1 VQIVTSLSVNST
13 VVVAC
18 GRRWGKTL
26 MGGTLALHRAAHGGA
41 VAWIVPTYK
50 NARSP
55 WRFAEM
61 HVGSLGDVRRSERV
75 VTLGTG
81 RLSIYSADNDV
92 SIRGE
97 AFDLVIVDEAAMV
110 REETYTDVILPTL
123 ADRSGRVL
131 LISTPKGRNWFWR
144 EWQRGK
150 AGQPGYASF
159 QAPTSAN
166 PIPSIKQAA
175 ELARERVSNRTYRQ
189 EWLAEFV
196 EDGGGVF
203 RGVRAAATVA
213 PGAQRVEGHTYV
225 IGADWGRSND
235 YTVFTV
241 VDATARQVVAV
252 DRSNHVDYALQRGRL
267 KNLVQQWRASMV
279 VAEVNAMGQPI
290 VEMLI
295 RDGLPVKPF
304 VTTNASKSVIIDA
317 LALALER
324 GELQLLQFEPLLDE
338 LEAFEIDRTPS
349 GSTRYGAPSGGH
361 DDCVMS
367 LAMAY
372 DGLGRTRFAGVR

>member
-1 VQIVTSLSVNST
+1 M
-13 VVVAC
+13 
-18 GRRWGKTL
+18 GRRWGKTYMAGIYAL
-26 MGGTLALHRAAHGGA
+26 TAADMGGS
-41 VAWIVPTYK
+41 VAWAVPIYK

-55 WRFAEM
+55 WRFAEAM
-61 HVGSLGDVRRSERV
+61 TAPVANQLRINRTERV
-75 VTLGTG
+75 MEFPSGG

-144 EWQRGK
+144 EWQRGRS
-150 AGQPGYASF
+150 GQPGYASF

-213 PGAQRVEGHTYV
+213 PGTQRVDGHTYV

-241 VDATARQVVAV
+241 VDATTRQVVAV
-252 DRSNHVDYALQRGRL
+252 DRSNQVEYSVQRGRL

-338 LEAFEIDRTPS
+338 LEAFEVDRTPS

>member
-1 VQIVTSLSVNST
+1 MAGIYALT
-13 VVVAC
+13 AAD
-18 GRRWGKTL
+18 
-26 MGGTLALHRAAHGGA
+26 MGGS
-41 VAWIVPTYK
+41 VAWAVPIYK

-55 WRFAEM
+55 WRFAEAM
-61 HVGSLGDVRRSERV
+61 TAPVANQLRINRTERV
-75 VTLGTG
+75 MEFPSGG

-203 RGVRAAATVA
+203 RGVRAVATVA
-213 PGAQRVEGHTYV
+213 PGAKPHPDHVYV

-241 VDATARQVVAV
+241 IDATAREVVAI
-252 DRSNHVDYALQRGRL
+252 DRSNQVEYELQRGRL
-267 KNLVQQWRASMV
+267 RNLVTHWHASVV
-279 VAEVNAMGQPI
+279 VAETNAMGQPI
-290 VEMLI
+290 VEALSRERI
-295 RDGLPVKPF
+295 PVRPF
-304 VTTNASKSVIIDA
+304 VTTNATKSVIIDA

-338 LEAFEIDRTPS
+338 LEAFEVDRTAS
-349 GSTRYGAPSGGH
+349 GLTRYGAPSGAH
-361 DDCVMS
+361 DDCVIS
-367 LAMAY
+367 LALAY
-372 DGLGRTRFAGVR
+372 SALGKTNSARGAFG